1 MRKHFYS
8 KQSVTVSEAPTLF
21 PPENRPGAKSS
32 LSSVTSSPLL
42 LWDAGAALGI
52 GCRGAHPSLRYMT
65 YGFLILLV
73 FCKKCGLL
81 VLVTRHFLVVHP
93 FLNKILDPPLGWT
106 LQRSRAGGKRCS
118 SHVKEHLKAS
128 RFDIGEESRRKA
140 DPEQVAIDI

>member
-1 MRKHFYS
+1 MRKHFNS

-32 LSSVTSSPLL
+32 LSSVTSSRLL

-73 FCKKCGLL
+73 FCRKCGLL

-93 FLNKILDPPLGWT
+93 LLNKIPGPAPAMDASKVKSWWNKVLLSCEGTFKSEPISYRRRVET
-106 LQRSRAGGKRCS
+106 QSRS
-118 SHVKEHLKAS
+118 
-128 RFDIGEESRRKA
+128 
-140 DPEQVAIDI
+140 